1 MIAFWRTPA
10 YVLVGATVIA
20 MISMGVRQT
29 FGLFMEPLSTDL
41 GWGRDV
47 FSFALALQ
55 NLVIGLAAPFVA
67 AVGDKWGP
75 IRAIAAAAAVYSAG
89 VWLMS
94 QSATPVTMIASTGV
108 ITGLGVSGCGL
119 ALMMALAGRVA
130 PDNRRTL
137 WLGIV
142 TAGGTG
148 GQLVVLPAGAVLLD
162 AHGWVITAT
171 VMAVATAFIVPL
183 ALSLSAGSA
192 EALSRPT
199 NQNLGEALG
208 EAKRHR
214 GYWLL
219 VTGFFV
225 CGFQVQFI
233 IAHLPAYLTDS
244 GAAKTLA
251 ASALATIGLFNL
263 IGSWLAGWL
272 GDRYRKRALLAF
284 IYGARALAILIFIQF
299 PVSEASVLAF
309 SAVLGLLWLST
320 APLTS
325 GIVAQVF
332 GPRYMGT
339 LFAIAYLSHQAGAF
353 AGVWLGGVIYDATG
367 SYDAFWWLAIVAGLA
382 AALIHLPIDDRPL
395 LRTSEAA

>member
-10 YVLVGATVIA
+10 YVLVGTTVIA
-20 MISMGVRQT
+20 MISMGTRQT
-29 FGLFMEPLSTDL
+29 FGLFMDPLSTDL

-67 AVGDKWGP
+67 AIGDKWGP
-75 IRAIAAAAAVYSAG
+75 IRAIAAAGGTYSLG
-89 VWLMS
+89 VFLMS
-94 QSATPVTMIASTGV
+94 QSATPVTMIASAGIV
-108 ITGLGVSGCGL
+108 VGLGVSGCGL

-148 GQLVVLPAGAVLLD
+148 GQLVVLPAGALVLD
-162 AHGWVITAT
+162 ANGWVITAM
-171 VMAVATAFIVPL
+171 VMAAATALIIPL

-192 EALSRPT
+192 EALSRST
-199 NQNLGEALG
+199 NQSLGEALG
-208 EAKRHR
+208 EAKNHR

-219 VTGFFV
+219 ITGFFV

-233 IAHLPAYLTDS
+233 IAHLPAYLTDA

-263 IGSWLAGWL
+263 MGTWLAGWL
-272 GDRYRKRALLAF
+272 GDRYRKRSLLAF
-284 IYGARALAILIFIQF
+284 IYAARALAILVFIQF
-299 PVSEASVLAF
+299 PVTETSVLVF

-353 AGVWLGGVIYDATG
+353 SGVWLGGVIYDTTG
-367 SYDAFWWLAIVAGLA
+367 SYDMFWWLAIIAGLA

-395 LRTSEAA
+395 TRVSEPA